1 MSQDKIEVYV
11 AAYEYTIGETLDVAG
26 SVPENKRF
34 HVLQEGKAHPLWHMG
49 HLAMCMDSFVYSMA
63 LGNTPELPKDYF
75 LKFGASSEG
84 GYPITTNV
92 DDYPSWDQ
100 LVADYEKSGKNCI
113 AALRTLDD
121 SDLAGGAKGTPPEAF
136 ADFFATLSVT
146 VGGMAD
152 HDAYHR
158 GQMGLLAALD

>member
-1 MSQDKIEVYV
+1 MSQVEIEVYV
-11 AAYEYTIGETLDVAG
+11 AAYEYAMGETLDMAG

-34 HVLQEGKAHPLWHMG
+34 HVVQEGKAHPLWHMG

-63 LGNTPELPKDYF
+63 LGNTPELPGHYF
-75 LKFGASSEG
+75 QKFGATEEDG
-84 GYPITTNV
+84 DPITTNA

-100 LVADYEKSGKNCI
+100 LVADYEKAGKNCI
-113 AALRTLDD
+113 TALRTLDD
-121 SDLAGGAKGTPPEAF
+121 SDLAGGPKGTPLEAF
-136 ADFFATLSVT
+136 ADFFAVLSVV
-146 VGGMAD
+146 VGGMVD